1 MDNLKQL
8 SRLMV
13 FAEVVKQ
20 ASFTGAAR
28 QLGISK
34 SAVSQQIKALE
45 ADMDIRVLNRT
56 TRGVSTTALGEK
68 LLSRCHVLKDQV
80 DLVLKDIANAED
92 NPKGRFAITLPH
104 SLECNVVMPAIEQL
118 CLEYPGIE
126 PELIVSDSSLDLV
139 ESNLDVAIHAGEL
152 PDSSYRA
159 LPIGTLTEIFCATP
173 LYLNKNIIPVKL
185 TDLAKLKWIATGWQ
199 KQKMPVY
206 DVSTNEKSII
216 ELNQFSKVN
225 NFPSA
230 LSMAL
235 RHLGIVLLPENVAK
249 PLIKSGELV
258 HIVTDFR
265 GPLWPLYT
273 VHAYQRDKPIHLT
286 RFHQLVC
293 NYFNNLMS

>member
-1 MDNLKQL
+1 
-8 SRLMV
+8 MV

-45 ADMDIRVLNRT
+45 ADMGIRILNRT

-68 LLSRCHVLKDQV
+68 LLSRCHILKDQV
-80 DLVLKDIANAED
+80 DLVLKDIANAEK
-92 NPKGRFAITLPH
+92 NPQGRFAITLPH
-104 SLECNVVMPAIEQL
+104 SLESNIVMPAIAQL

-126 PELIVSDSSLDLV
+126 PEIIVSDSSLDLV
-139 ESNLDVAIHAGEL
+139 ENNLDVAIHAGEL

-159 LPIGTLTEIFCATP
+159 LPIGTVTEIFCASP
-173 LYLNKNIIPVKL
+173 LYLNKNITPTKL
-185 TDLAKLKWIATGWQ
+185 TDLAKLKWISTSWQ
-199 KQKMPVY
+199 KQKMPIY
-206 DVSTNEKSII
+206 DIKTKEKKII

-235 RHLGIVLLPENVAK
+235 RHLGIVLLPDNVAK

-258 HIVTDFR
+258 HIMPRFS
-265 GPLWPLYT
+265 GPIWSLHT
-273 VHAYQRDKPIHLT
+273 VHAYQREKPIHLT
-286 RFHQLVC
+286 RFHQLIC
-293 NYFNNLMS
+293 NYFNDL